1 MMPKVTS
8 TQFVQKL
15 IACVKEYRK
24 QLNETRDDSDAA
36 HFFDPGLKK
45 FLKDHMEEVT
55 MLSTLNFERPF
66 ISWMKS
72 YLFGK

>member
-1 MMPKVTS
+1 MHKAGS
-8 TQFVQKL
+8 TQFVKKL
-15 IACVKEYRK
+15 VACIKEYRK
-24 QLNETRDDSDAA
+24 QQNETRDDLDAA
-36 HFFDPGLKK
+36 HFFDAGLKK

-72 YLFGK
+72 YLFAK